1 MTTVT
6 YESDFY
12 GWIQQQAGLLKSEQ
26 FNALDLANIIEEI
39 ESMGRS
45 EKREL
50 QSRLAV
56 LLQHLLKWQYQP
68 SRKGRSWQL
77 SIDEQRLQF
86 LEVLN
91 ENPSLKPHL
100 QTILNDAYR
109 LAVVKAAK
117 ETRFEKNFFPP
128 QCPWTLQ
135 KISDMEFYPD

>member
-117 ETRFEKNFFPP
+117 ETRVEKKVFPP

>member
-117 ETRFEKNFFPP
+117 ETRFEKKVFPP